1 MEATLEENPDPTP
14 TKSID
19 SNDIMQAAVQTFEA
33 LVSTTLGTDS
43 DGTLDTSLINLE
55 IEQVQN
61 SNPDRRQGVNRS
73 SKENWNLS
81 KFLPRAVALLLNG
94 CLKDNRRENNR

>member
-1 MEATLEENPDPTP
+1 MHRIAELLAVRTSLMEATLEENPDPTP

-43 DGTLDTSLINLE
+43 DGTLDTSSINLE

-73 SKENWNLS
+73 SKEN
-81 KFLPRAVALLLNG
+81 
-94 CLKDNRRENNR
+94 